1 MSSRTISSPKKN
13 LLGNFLHFF
22 YFPISLHDC
31 RYLLEAASGIFTGS
45 RYKDLQLQMYGE
57 KNKSR
62 KLVIV
67 ATPRQS
73 KKLVFLSRSNL
84 LIFSFPLLG
93 HAGFYGEIRD
103 WRDGTTLVQKT
114 HDASPD
120 HVKVLEN
127 ETTPSFSFIRKIF
140 PFFSS

>member
-1 MSSRTISSPKKN
+1 M
-13 LLGNFLHFF
+13 
-22 YFPISLHDC
+22 YDC

-67 ATPRQS
+67 ATPRPS
-73 KKLVFLSRSNL
+73 KKLLFLSRSNL
-84 LIFSFPLLG
+84 FCFLFSVAPS
-93 HAGFYGEIRD
+93 GFYGEIRD